1 MAFVCVLD
9 VVIHFISFRNI
20 DLASQGTYAIKKS
33 STGVLVALP
42 ISCTSDHNIKHILSA
57 EYEEQNP
64 PGIEVRNFS
73 PKISLDDTSA
83 VTRSFNICF
92 KEEEAE
98 IGDTANFK
106 LEFDPQMPEVYKT
119 PLIFL
124 IEVVQVKVEVN
135 QSKIKNKDSAAAEP
149 NVISSRLMNLKLLLK
164 EKILSTTNFS

>member
-20 DLASQGTYAIKKS
+20 DLASQGTYAIKARAFCDLREKGGKSKSDLLGKS

-83 VTRSFNICF
+83 VTRSFKKF
-92 KEEEAE
+92 SHFY
-98 IGDTANFK
+98 ANA
-106 LEFDPQMPEVYKT
+106 KT
-119 PLIFL
+119 ISFL
-124 IEVVQVKVEVN
+124 DGFN
-135 QSKIKNKDSAAAEP
+135 SPKNDREDS
-149 NVISSRLMNLKLLLK
+149 SSDSEDNDM
-164 EKILSTTNFS
+164 SFS

>member
-83 VTRSFNICF
+83 VTRSFKKF
-92 KEEEAE
+92 SHFY
-98 IGDTANFK
+98 ANA
-106 LEFDPQMPEVYKT
+106 KT
-119 PLIFL
+119 ISFL
-124 IEVVQVKVEVN
+124 DGFN
-135 QSKIKNKDSAAAEP
+135 SPKNDREDS
-149 NVISSRLMNLKLLLK
+149 SSDSEDNDM
-164 EKILSTTNFS
+164 SFS